1 MKPGDLRQFKDGK
14 RARDLG
20 STHAGRT
27 FMVLREQHGARGV
40 IFDGVDILI
49 DGRVESDLGYFWVA
63 DNSEVLSEAG

>member
-27 FMVLREQHGARGV
+27 FVVLRTEPGARG
-40 IFDGVDILI
+40 IRYAGVDILI
-49 DGRVESDLGYFWVA
+49 DNRVEVDLGYFWVM
-63 DNSEVLSEAG
+63 DNSEVISEEG

>member
-20 STHAGRT
+20 RSHAGRT
-27 FMVLREQHGARGV
+27 FMVLREGA
-40 IFDGVDILI
+40 GVDILI
-49 DGRVESDLGYFWVA
+49 DGRVETGLGYFWVA